1 MRKVSFFL
9 SFFFPHFYF
18 VYRFPFRLWHCTVL
32 EMCVWFLFIIW
43 RTRFGSIDWILI
55 DCYCCLH
62 ANVLTIKH
70 TCFFIV
76 VLFLETERAC
86 VHVMSIAKQQ
96 TEQVNVEMYG
106 KRKPKK
112 CTYHS
117 GDVCVS
123 VYGVRLQC
131 HESGEQFHFENSM
144 KTYDTDTNIRSLFY
158 IWLQLHFIFSLSL
171 VAKML

>member
-1 MRKVSFFL
+1 M
-9 SFFFPHFYF
+9 
-18 VYRFPFRLWHCTVL
+18 
-32 EMCVWFLFIIW
+32 
-43 RTRFGSIDWILI
+43 
-55 DCYCCLH
+55 
-62 ANVLTIKH
+62 TIKH

-158 IWLQLHFIFSLSL
+158 I
-171 VAKML
+171 